1 VKVNCS
7 AREGAVADYIA
18 DAAVHRNM
26 AEEYRIMA
34 NARTDGLREQ
44 FIKLAE
50 ALEALAANEREL
62 AKKIS
67 N

>member
-1 VKVNCS
+1 
-7 AREGAVADYIA
+7 
-18 DAAVHRNM
+18 M

-50 ALEALAANEREL
+50 ALEALAANEGEL

>member
-1 VKVNCS
+1 M
-7 AREGAVADYIA
+7 ADYIA